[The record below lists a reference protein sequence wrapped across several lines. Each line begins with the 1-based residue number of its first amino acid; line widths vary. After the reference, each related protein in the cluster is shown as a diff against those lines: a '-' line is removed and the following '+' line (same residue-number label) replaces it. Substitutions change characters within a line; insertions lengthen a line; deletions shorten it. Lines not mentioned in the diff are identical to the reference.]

1 MKRLGKGPGFV
12 TVEILGSLNLDVS
25 FSCAA
30 LPGPG
35 ETVLCSSVVSGPGGK
50 GLNQAIAARRAGA
63 KVRMSGAV
71 GADSN
76 GASLLSFLESEGI
89 DTDGVAR
96 IAGIAT
102 GLAHIVVDQ
111 SGENS
116 IVVASGA
123 NEHANSQRLAAKGA
137 APRVYLAQLEVS
149 IETVGAFL
157 SEGRRAGSPTILNA
171 APAISEA
178 TGIFACADILI
189 VNEHEL
195 AQFSGA
201 SCSDGEELSIT
212 HAARMIIGRADQTII
227 VTLGAAGTQIV
238 DLTSTLRLPA
248 RPVTA
253 IDTTGAGDCFCG
265 VLAASLAD
273 GISVEGAVRRAN
285 MAASLAV
292 QRTGAAASMPMK
304 AEIDTA

>member
-1 MKRLGKGPGFV
+1 M

-35 ETVLCSSVVSGPGGK
+35 ETVLCSRVVSGPGGK
-50 GLNQAIAARRAGA
+50 GLNQAVAARRAGA
-63 KVRMSGAV
+63 NVRMTGAV

-76 GASLLSFLESEGI
+76 GAALLSFLQNEGI
-89 DTDGVAR
+89 DTEG
-96 IAGIAT
+96 IAQLSDVAT

-123 NEHANSQRLAAKGA
+123 NQRASARPAAASDAG
-137 APRVYLAQLEVS
+137 PRVYLAQLEIGLQSVA
-149 IETVGAFL
+149 AFL
-157 SEGRRAGSPTILNA
+157 SEGRAAGGTTILNA

-178 TGIFACADILI
+178 SEIFTAVDILI

-195 AQFSGA
+195 AQFA
-201 SCSDGEELSIT
+201 DTSCSSAEEASIT
-212 HAARMIIGRADQTII
+212 QAARKIIRHSDQTII

-238 DLTSTLRLPA
+238 DSSSTLRVA
-248 RPVTA
+248 AYAAVVV
-253 IDTTGAGDCFCG
+253 DTTGAGDCFCG
-265 VLAASLAD
+265 VLAASIANGIPIAD
-273 GISVEGAVRRAN
+273 AVRRGN
-285 MAASLAV
+285 RAASLAV
-292 QRTGAAASMPMK
+292 QNPGAAGAMPTRV
-304 AEIDTA
+304 EIDRT